1 MGFITCH
8 AGGVYEHLS
17 RLMSYEVLCL
27 NLIDNPPLIKAVT
40 DKIGGLIYEYY
51 KNLLTIDKL
60 SAILQGDDFG
70 FNTGLLVSPKDIR
83 KYFLPWH
90 KKFAELCHKNGRP
103 YYIHSCGQVKDIM
116 NDFIDDVKVDGK
128 HSFQDNVLSITQSK
142 KLWGDKICLLGG
154 VDVDKLARLEP
165 TDLRK
170 YIRQMI
176 NECAPGGRFAIG
188 AGNSVTSYIPVENY
202 LTMIDEALR

>member
-1 MGFITCH
+1 
-8 AGGVYEHLS
+8 
-17 RLMSYEVLCL
+17 
-27 NLIDNPPLIKAVT
+27 
-40 DKIGGLIYEYY
+40 
-51 KNLLTIDKL
+51 
-60 SAILQGDDFG
+60 
-70 FNTGLLVSPKDIR
+70 
-83 KYFLPWH
+83 
-90 KKFAELCHKNGRP
+90 
-103 YYIHSCGQVKDIM
+103 M